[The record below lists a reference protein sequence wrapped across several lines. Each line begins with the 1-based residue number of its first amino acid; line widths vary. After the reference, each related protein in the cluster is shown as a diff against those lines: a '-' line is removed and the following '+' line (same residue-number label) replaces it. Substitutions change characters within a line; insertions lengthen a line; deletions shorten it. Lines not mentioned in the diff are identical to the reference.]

1 LSVGFVVLLSIT
13 AGLMTLRQYQHHRA
27 IDRVVE
33 DLRSATL
40 AFREYIQQY
49 KTAPEPANFGEAPR
63 SAAPFL
69 TQVTW
74 GKPTPVGGYYRW
86 LGGQAKKSDPGSMAS
101 GRIGIAAF
109 PPAPPISLSAED
121 LLEIDQRIDDG
132 NLSAGDFRVG
142 FNGWPILTFRAK
154 P

>member
-1 LSVGFVVLLSIT
+1 
-13 AGLMTLRQYQHHRA
+13 MTLGQYQHHRA

-33 DLRSATL
+33 DLRSAPL
-40 AFREYIQQY
+40 AFREYIQQHQV
-49 KTAPEPANFGEAPR
+49 APDPANFGEAPK

-69 TQVTW
+69 AQVEW

-86 LGGQAKKSDPGSMAS
+86 LGGPAKKSDAGGMAS

-109 PPAPPISLSAED
+109 PPAPPITLSAAD
-121 LLEIDQRIDDG
+121 LQEIDQRIDDG
-132 NLSAGDFRVG
+132 NLAAGDFRIG
-142 FNGWPILTFRAK
+142 FNGWPVLTVRAK